1 MSEFNRCAQLYSPES
16 VAAARKV
23 FADSTK
29 PFQGMLNLQ
38 NELQLQLQEKLPHN
52 IPPSDIKTKG
62 ELIDCLDKN
71 FDAIM
76 DEFRELKT
84 SVGGMSKGEKA
95 ASAVWKS
102 WKSDNQKLR
111 GNYLIDMSE
120 EDRLEMKF
128 EMVDIF
134 HFIMNMATAV
144 GLDYEE
150 LFVLYLLKN
159 SENANRYK
167 SGY

>member
-1 MSEFNRCAQLYSPES
+1 
-16 VAAARKV
+16 
-23 FADSTK
+23 
-29 PFQGMLNLQ
+29 
-38 NELQLQLQEKLPHN
+38 
-52 IPPSDIKTKG
+52 
-62 ELIDCLDKN
+62 
-71 FDAIM
+71 M

>member
-1 MSEFNRCAQLYSPES
+1 MSEFNSCAKLYSPES
-16 VAAARKV
+16 VEAARNV
-23 FADSTK
+23 FSKSAK
-29 PFQGMLNLQ
+29 PFQAMMNLQ
-38 NELQLQLQEKLPHN
+38 NQLQLQLHERLPNN

-62 ELIDCLDKN
+62 ELIDCLDAN

-76 DEFRELKT
+76 DEFRELKNA
-84 SVGGMSKGEKA
+84 VGGMSKGEKA

-111 GNYLIDMSE
+111 GNYLIDMSP

-128 EMVDIF
+128 EFVDIM

-150 LFVLYLLKN
+150 LFVLYMLKN
-159 SENANRYK
+159 AENANRYN